1 MILVTG
7 AAGFIGSNFV
17 NSWFMD
23 SEERLISY
31 DNLTYA
37 GNLENLDS
45 QKENKKHLFI
55 KGDISDSIKLT
66 RLLAEHKPRAV
77 INFAAESH
85 VDRSISSP
93 RVFLETNVMGTYHLL
108 ESSKGYWENLER
120 INKENFLFLHVST
133 DEVYGSLKKG
143 QTKFKESNQ
152 YQPNSPYSAS
162 KASSDHIIRSYY
174 KTYGFPAVTSNCS
187 NNYGPFQFPEK
198 LIPMTILN
206 LLGEKEVPVYGDGK
220 QVRDWIHVYDHC
232 EALKILLKKS
242 EVGEVYNI
250 GGNNEMENLEVVKM
264 ICHSMDEKM
273 PRKKNLKYAELISFV
288 QDRAGHDQRYAI
300 DSSKAKIELGWEA
313 KKDFKIG
320 IDETIQWYLDNP
332 NWVKNIADRKS

>member
-1 MILVTG
+1 
-7 AAGFIGSNFV
+7 
-17 NSWFMD
+17 
-23 SEERLISY
+23 
-31 DNLTYA
+31 
-37 GNLENLDS
+37 
-45 QKENKKHLFI
+45 
-55 KGDISDSIKLT
+55 
-66 RLLAEHKPRAV
+66 
-77 INFAAESH
+77 
-85 VDRSISSP
+85 
-93 RVFLETNVMGTYHLL
+93 MGTYHLL
-108 ESSKGYWENLER
+108 ESSKNYWENLER

-174 KTYGFPAVTSNCS
+174 KTFGFPAVTSNCS

-206 LLGEKEVPVYGDGK
+206 LLGLE
-220 QVRDWIHVYDHC
+220 
-232 EALKILLKKS
+232 KS

-264 ICHSMDEKM
+264 ICHSMDEKI

-313 KKDFKIG
+313 KKDFKTG

-332 NWVKNIADRKS
+332 KWVKNIADRKS

>member
-55 KGDISDSIKLT
+55 EGDISDSIKLT
-66 RLLAEHKPRAV
+66 GLFAEYKPRAV

-85 VDRSISSP
+85 VDRSINSP
-93 RVFLETNVMGTYHLL
+93 RVFFETNVMGTYYLL
-108 ESSKGYWENLER
+108 ESSKSYWENLER
-120 INKENFLFLHVST
+120 NNKENFLFLHVST

-174 KTYGFPAVTSNCS
+174 KTFGFPAVTSNCS

-206 LLGEKEVPVYGDGK
+206 LLEKKKVPVYGDGK
-220 QVRDWIHVYDHC
+220 QIRDWIHVGDHC
-232 EALKILLKKS
+232 KALKILLEKS

-264 ICHSMDEKM
+264 ICHSMDEKI
-273 PRKKNLKYAELISFV
+273 PRKKNLKYSELISFV

-313 KKDFKIG
+313 KKDFKTG

-332 NWVKNIADRKS
+332 KWVKNIADRKS

>member
-55 KGDISDSIKLT
+55 EGDISDSIKLT
-66 RLLAEHKPRAV
+66 GLFAEYKPRAV

-85 VDRSISSP
+85 VDRSINSP
-93 RVFLETNVMGTYHLL
+93 RVFFETNVMGTYYLL
-108 ESSKGYWENLER
+108 ESSKSYWKNLER
-120 INKENFLFLHVST
+120 NNKENFLFLHVST

-174 KTYGFPAVTSNCS
+174 KTFGFPAVTSNCS

-206 LLGEKEVPVYGDGK
+206 LLEKKKVPVYGDGK
-220 QVRDWIHVYDHC
+220 QIRDWIHVGDHC
-232 EALKILLKKS
+232 KALKILLEKS

-264 ICHSMDEKM
+264 ICHSMDEKI

-313 KKDFKIG
+313 KKDFKTG

-332 NWVKNIADRKS
+332 KWVKNIADRKS